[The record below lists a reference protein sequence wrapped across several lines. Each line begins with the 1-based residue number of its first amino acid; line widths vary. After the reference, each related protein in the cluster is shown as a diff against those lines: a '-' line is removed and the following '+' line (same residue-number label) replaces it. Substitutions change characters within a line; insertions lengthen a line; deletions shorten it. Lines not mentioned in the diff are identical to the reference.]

1 MKRISVDIGGTFTD
15 CFVAWDGRY
24 IQAKAL
30 TTHHNLSQG
39 FNEALD
45 QACTT
50 LSLQRDDVLR
60 EVDSVRYATTLG
72 TNALIERRGPQV
84 GVIVTAGFEATIPLS
99 RGRGYG
105 EGLDELARNDMSSGT
120 RPDPLVPQ
128 TLIRSVAERVDYSGT
143 VLMDLDRED
152 IRQALRE
159 LIDAGA
165 EALVVC
171 LTNATENPAHELRVQ
186 EVFLAEYP
194 AHQLGAIP
202 MLLSHQLSGRK
213 GEYVRATSAIVD
225 AFLHATMYHALSDLE
240 QNLREHGYPRPMLI
254 IHNSGGM
261 AQLNS
266 TDALQ
271 TIHSGP
277 VAGISASEHLAGQA
291 GLGNVVATDMGGTS
305 YDIGL
310 VPADGVKHYDF
321 MPVIDRWLV
330 SVPMIHL
337 VTLGAGGGS
346 IASYDRLHQ
355 SVKVGPRSAGSDP
368 GPACYDRGGLR
379 PTVTD
384 ADLLLGYLTP
394 ERYAG
399 GQIKLNRQ
407 RAEFAVDE
415 EFGDHLDLDPV
426 EVARLIKAEVD
437 EQMANGLAKELRIR
451 GYLPTEFTMLAY
463 GGNGPLHCCGIAA
476 HLGMDK
482 ILAPPYSSVFSAL
495 GAGNMPQLH
504 IHERSVPLVLF
515 DATTPGDVHRLR
527 PLQRDRSR
535 ARGQGPRR
543 PAAAGAAG
551 GRGPAPARARHA
563 LRQPAGDDGRG
574 RGEDPAGQR
583 ARRRGPD
590 AVVLRRLR
598 APVRRGQP
606 VSRGRHPG
614 HRACGS
620 RPSSRARRSNSTPPR
635 RMAGSW
641 PPARSGRGAAS
652 SPAPKGR
659 RKPPSTTRARSSRDR
674 PCPARPS
681 SPRPPPPT
689 SSNPAGGSRP
699 ARTAPSGSWPAPP
712 DRRIRDERAQF
723 TAEEQEWVDA
733 FLAETTLFLG
743 PDPEIM
749 NDHRM
754 APRTAE
760 EDRLLS
766 GPVDANDL
774 DRVRKRIVAGLDE
787 AFEMMEQTGA
797 APGAKWGDLTSAV
810 YSASGDLIHIS
821 TGGVLAFASVLHY
834 PVRFINKYWISDAD
848 SRRARR
854 RRVHP

>member
-1 MKRISVDIGGTFTD
+1 MSLPSRCASPTTSEKEPDVKRISVDIGGTFTD
-15 CFVAWDGRY
+15 CFVAWEDRY

-30 TTHHNLSQG
+30 TTHHNLAQG

-45 QACTT
+45 HACAT
-50 LSLQRDDVLR
+50 LNLRRNDVLR

-105 EGLDELARNDMSSGT
+105 EGLDELAKNDMSSGT

-128 TLIRSVAERVDYSGT
+128 TLIRSVRERVDYSGA
-143 VLMDLDRED
+143 VLMDLSPED
-152 IRQALRE
+152 VRQALRE

-186 EVFLAEYP
+186 EIFLSEYP

-225 AFLHATMYHALSDLE
+225 GFLHATMYHALSELE
-240 QNLREHGYPRPMLI
+240 QNLREHGYHRPMLI

-399 GQIKLNRQ
+399 GQIKLNRA

-415 EFGDHLDLDPV
+415 EFGDDLDLDPV

-451 GYLPTEFTMLAY
+451 GYLPEEFTMLAY
-463 GGNGPLHCCGIAA
+463 GGNGPLHCCGIAR
-476 HLGMDK
+476 HLGIDRV
-482 ILAPPYSSVFSAL
+482 LAPPYSSVFSAL

-504 IHERSVPLVLF
+504 IHERSVPVLLF
-515 DATTPGDVHRLR
+515 DATSRRLFEDFNTFNGIVEELEARGRADLQRQGLPAESVQHRLELDMR
-527 PLQRDRSR
+527 YGNQLVTMAVVSDRTRLRSVRDVI
-535 ARGQGPRR
+535 ALIDLFGQDYGHRFGHGSQSPE
-543 PAAAGAAG
+543 AGIRITTIRVASFVLGDTVEFDGAV
-551 GRGPAPARARHA
+551 
-563 LRQPAGDDGRG
+563 PAGSSAAVPVGERRCHFVGVDG
-574 RGEDPAGQR
+574 E
-583 ARRRGPD
+583 
-590 AVVLRRLR
+590 VI
-598 APVRRGQP
+598 APVY
-606 VSRGRHPG
+606 
-614 HRACGS
+614 
-620 RPSSRARRSNSTPPR
+620 
-635 RMAGSW
+635 
-641 PPARSGRGAAS
+641 
-652 SPAPKGR
+652 
-659 RKPPSTTRARSSRDR
+659 
-674 PCPARPS
+674 
-681 SPRPPPPT
+681 
-689 SSNPAGGSRP
+689 
-699 ARTAPSGSWPAPP
+699 
-712 DRRIRDERAQF
+712 DERALRLG
-723 TAEEQEWVDA
+723 TVVPGPAVLTTPTTTYLVEPEW
-733 FLAETTLFLG
+733 
-743 PDPEIM
+743 
-749 NDHRM
+749 
-754 APRTAE
+754 
-760 EDRLLS
+760 RL
-766 GPVDANDL
+766 
-774 DRVRKRIVAGLDE
+774 
-787 AFEMMEQTGA
+787 
-797 APGAKWGDLTSAV
+797 
-810 YSASGDLIHIS
+810 S
-821 TGGVLAFASVLHY
+821 TGGHGAIWFLKTLEAT
-834 PVRFINKYWISDAD
+834 R
-848 SRRARR
+848 
-854 RRVHP
+854 